1 MHVLNPTDEPTGLN
15 AGLDYG
21 LEFWM
26 RRKWVALLVF
36 AAAVAAVVS
45 FTIWLPDLYRAT
57 ATVLVEGQNVSEEF
71 VRPSVT
77 AELGTRLQ
85 TIQQEVLSRA
95 RLADLIARLDLYPDL
110 RKKGAPIDE
119 IVERLR
125 RDIRLEP
132 TAGEGQMSL
141 GNRTIGFSIS
151 YSGRDPQIVAQV
163 ANVVASLYVVQNT
176 RIREGQAR
184 RTADFLK
191 QQLAGI
197 KQELDAQERRITEF
211 NLSHIGELP
220 QQIAAN
226 LASLERLNTQL
237 RLNGENQIRAT
248 DRRER
253 FQRQLA
259 DTESAALAAPAASPG
274 AAPGSEQV
282 ATLRRQLDDL
292 RRKYTEQ
299 YPEVVRVRTELAVL
313 ERQLTERAVS
323 TSGATTAPAAVDS
336 IDPRTRLLQAIAE
349 TDTELKALKSE
360 ELALR
365 QAVSSYEQRVEMGPK
380 REEESQTLSRD
391 YESTKERYDTILK
404 RYEEAQL
411 ASSLE
416 QGQSVEQFRI
426 LDAAIPPRDPSAP
439 NRSRLFLIGLMVSIA
454 LAFGAALIAEK
465 MDTTFHS
472 MDDLRAFVSVAT
484 LFSVPRVVTSA
495 NTRQQWRRVA
505 FTAVSIVVGLALI
518 VAGSRHVASGNERL
532 AKVIPRGQV

>member
-1 MHVLNPTDEPTGLN
+1 VADSYDDHSGLS
-15 AGLDYG
+15 AGFDYA
-21 LEFWM
+21 LEVWM

-57 ATVLVEGQNVSEEF
+57 ATVLVEGQDVSEEF
-71 VRPSVT
+71 VRSSVT

-110 RKKGAPIDE
+110 RRKGMPIDE

-125 RDIRLEP
+125 RDIKLEP
-132 TAGEGQMSL
+132 TSGEGQMSA
-141 GNRTIGFSIS
+141 GSRTIGFSIS

-176 RIREGQAR
+176 QLREGQAI

-191 QQLAGI
+191 QQLDGI
-197 KQELDAQERRITEF
+197 KQELDAQQRRMTEF

-220 QQIAAN
+220 QQVAAN

-237 RLNGENQIRAT
+237 RLNGENQIRAS

-253 FQRQLA
+253 FQRQLTDA
-259 DTESAALAAPAASPG
+259 DSAALAAPAAASSTG
-274 AAPGSEQV
+274 SGSAQAA
-282 ATLRRQLDDL
+282 ALRRQLDEL

-299 YPEVVRVRTELAVL
+299 YPEVVRVRSELAIL
-313 ERQLTERAVS
+313 ERQLAERAAAPD
-323 TSGATTAPAAVDS
+323 GAAAAAVEPV
-336 IDPRTRLLQAIAE
+336 DPRTRLLQAIEE
-349 TDTELKALKSE
+349 TDMELRALKNE

-365 QAVSSYEQRVEMGPK
+365 QAVSSYEQRVENGPK
-380 REEESQTLSRD
+380 REEESQALSRD
-391 YESTKERYDTILK
+391 YLSTKDRYDTMFK

-416 QGQSVEQFRI
+416 QGKSVEQFRI
-426 LDAAIPPRDPSAP
+426 LDAAIPPRDPAAP
-439 NRSRLFLIGLMVSIA
+439 NRLRFLLIGLMLSIA
-454 LAFGAALIAEK
+454 LAACAALVAEK
-465 MDTTFHS
+465 MDTAFHS
-472 MDDLRAFVSVAT
+472 LDDLRAFVNVAT
-484 LFSVPRVVTSA
+484 LFSIPRVVTSA
-495 NTRQQWRRVA
+495 HTRQQWRRLV
-505 FTAVSIVVGLALI
+505 FTAVSVVVGLALI
-518 VAGSRHVASGNERL
+518 VAGSRYVASGNERL
-532 AKVIPRGQV
+532 ARVIPRGQV